1 MSSTKSGVA
10 PVGSAPV
17 GVLAIMSPTT
27 VLAVSPGRSENGPVA
42 IKKRLSPAGV
52 SPSLM
57 PSDMKSYRRS
67 FSFGS
72 SVITQLRKVFKPNCS
87 WLVYTF
93 LSDLRKP
100 AESGLVPISLNT
112 TES

>member
-17 GVLAIMSPTT
+17 GVLAMIRPTT

-52 SPSLM
+52 SPSLI
-57 PSDMKSYRRS
+57 PKE
-67 FSFGS
+67 
-72 SVITQLRKVFKPNCS
+72 TKL
-87 WLVYTF
+87 
-93 LSDLRKP
+93 
-100 AESGLVPISLNT
+100 
-112 TES
+112 